1 MHSTF
6 GEEEAMH
13 SLRTLAIG
21 AAALLVGATAF
32 GVPSKDD
39 IKRLDESTLV
49 LSEVGG
55 APDTGIPDGIWR
67 RAECVVVI
75 PSMKKA
81 AFIIGGEWGTGVMSC
96 RTAKGWS
103 APVFMSLAKGS
114 AGFQIGGQETDLVLV
129 VMNRGGVEK
138 LLSNKVTLGTD
149 ASIAAGPVGRTA
161 SAATDV
167 QMHAEMLSYSR
178 TKGLFAGVDLS
189 GGTLKPDTD
198 ANYRMYGPNVT
209 ASQIALGV
217 KPVPMIASA
226 RAFTHALSTQYAVAT
241 SGVKKY

>member
-1 MHSTF
+1 
-6 GEEEAMH
+6 MH
-13 SLRTLAIG
+13 SLRTLAVG
-21 AAALLVGATAF
+21 AATLLASATAF
-32 GVPSKDD
+32 GVPSKEDV
-39 IKRLDESTLV
+39 KRLDESTLV
-49 LSEVGG
+49 LSEIRG
-55 APDTGIPDGIWR
+55 APDTGIPDGIWKQ
-67 RAECVVVI
+67 AQCVVVI

-81 AFIIGGEWGTGVMSC
+81 AFIVGGEWGTGVMSC
-96 RTAKGWS
+96 RTSSSWT

-129 VMNRGGVEK
+129 VMNRSGVEK
-138 LLSNKVTLGTD
+138 LLANKVTLGTD

-217 KPVPMIASA
+217 KAVPMIASA
-226 RAFTHALSTQYAVAT
+226 RAFTSALSNKYAVAT

>member
-1 MHSTF
+1 M
-6 GEEEAMH
+6 
-13 SLRTLAIG
+13 
-21 AAALLVGATAF
+21 
-32 GVPSKDD
+32 KDD
-39 IKRLDESTLV
+39 VKRLNESTVV
-49 LSEVGG
+49 LNEIRG
-55 APDTGIPDGIWR
+55 APDTGIPEGIWR

-81 AFIIGGEWGTGVMSC
+81 AFIVGGEWGSGVMSC
-96 RTAKGWS
+96 RTRNHWS

-129 VMNRGGVEK
+129 VMNRSGVEK

-149 ASIAAGPVGRTA
+149 ASVAAGPVGRTA

-178 TKGLFAGVDLS
+178 TRGLFAGVDLS

-198 ANYRMYGPNVT
+198 ANYRMYGANVT
-209 ASQIALGV
+209 ASQIALGQ
-217 KPVPMIASA
+217 KTVPMIAEA
-226 RAFTHALSTQYAVAT
+226 RAFTNALSTQYAVAT
-241 SGVKKY
+241 GGVKK